1 MENNNSTENSQNH
14 FMEKKENGGGLPDET
29 LNIFRQF
36 MAMAAVKSLHPGLD
50 LGADHA
56 ISTGRRIT
64 NLLSNFECLF

>member
-1 MENNNSTENSQNH
+1 MENNTSTANH
-14 FMEKKENGGGLPDET
+14 FMDEKENGSGLSDEVVV
-29 LNIFRQF
+29 
-36 MAMAAVKSLHPGLD
+36 AMAAVKSLHPGLD

>member
-1 MENNNSTENSQNH
+1 MENNTSTANH
-14 FMEKKENGGGLPDET
+14 FMDEKENGSGLSDEVVVA
-29 LNIFRQF
+29 FSQF